1 MEQVG
6 DDVPPECP
14 RKAQERVVWHG
25 LGRVGRMVLLIPD
38 AVKKLKREGR
48 DEERKRIQKIL
59 DQVSDEVP
67 AEVLEKLKSELFSP
81 DSKE

>member
-1 MEQVG
+1 
-6 DDVPPECP
+6 
-14 RKAQERVVWHG
+14 
-25 LGRVGRMVLLIPD
+25 MVLLIPD

-67 AEVLEKLKSELFSP
+67 PEVLEKLKSELFSP

>member
-1 MEQVG
+1 
-6 DDVPPECP
+6 
-14 RKAQERVVWHG
+14 
-25 LGRVGRMVLLIPD
+25 MVLLIPD

-67 AEVLEKLKSELFSP
+67 AEVLEKLKSELFGT